1 MISVIV
7 SLLLTLRGSA
17 RSHGGLQLEILALHH
32 QLQVLHRARSPRL
45 RLTAADRLLWVW
57 LAGVWNNWRTAL
69 VIVKP
74 ETVIAWHRRGFRLF
88 LDVEEPPADRSA
100 DRPFRCARADS
111 DDGAGQP
118 AL

>member
-1 MISVIV
+1 MISVLL

-17 RSHGGLQLEILALHH
+17 RSHAALQLEVLALHH

-69 VIVKP
+69 VIVQP
-74 ETVIAWHRRGFRLF
+74 ATVIAWHRRGCRLF
-88 LDVEEPPADRSA
+88 WTWKSRRRTGPPTRPSDV
-100 DRPFRCARADS
+100 RA
-111 DDGAGQP
+111 P
-118 AL
+118 LR